1 MSLVDKENVITAQLM
16 YVQRIEY
23 LRSEVS
29 RIVNKGRELGAE
41 HEEEIMSA
49 LDQIEDEL
57 QGIDECLLVL
67 KHLLWS

>member
-16 YVQRIEY
+16 YVQRIEH

-29 RIVNKGRELGAE
+29 RIVNKGMELGAE
-41 HEEEIMSA
+41 HEEEIMSE